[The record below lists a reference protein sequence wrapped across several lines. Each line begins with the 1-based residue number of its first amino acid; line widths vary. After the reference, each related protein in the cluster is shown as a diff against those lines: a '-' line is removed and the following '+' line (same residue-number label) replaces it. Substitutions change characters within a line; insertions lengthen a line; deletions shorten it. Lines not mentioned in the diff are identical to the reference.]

1 MTIIDPGPGFN
12 WQVYNY
18 TLIDEVRFDNEGG
31 RGIPLLLEIFDKV
44 TWNFMGNHLG
54 LFYYW

>member
-18 TLIDEVRFDNEGG
+18 TFIDEVRFDNEGG